1 MQVSMASTQGVGTA
15 NEDTVHVSP
24 TGVVVLDGL
33 SAPKDLPMGCIH
45 GTPWFVRQLGT
56 CLINLIG
63 DDAVSLRE
71 ALRSAISEVNDL
83 HRDTCALDQ
92 EAVPASTVVMIRER
106 GDVLDYLVL
115 SDNVLV
121 LDLGDEGIR
130 TITDKRVE
138 EVAGAEMEAALQG
151 PTGTPEH
158 AARVSALVTVQR
170 HLRNRPGG
178 YWVAATDPAAADEAI
193 TGSIDLAQVRQ
204 AALLTDGASRLV
216 DSFGALSW
224 EQLLD
229 LLRVEGPAALI
240 ARTREVEL
248 ADPAG
253 ERWPR
258 FKRSDDATAAYAR
271 IGRPVSLSSGGQR
284 LERGRRTGSSWGA
297 GERSDGHTA
306 AVVSAPQNVA
316 AALGV
321 EAGDDVIRRTRVY
334 RDRHGVVA
342 HSTSWIQLEFAQA
355 VPALLRNERL
365 IGGTSLDLIAQE
377 TGRQAVKR
385 TDETTARIATAE
397 DAQLL
402 ELQPDT
408 NEAILVLSARFVDRE
423 GRPLEYGVDLGAP
436 GRTRVETADM
446 TC

>member
-1 MQVSMASTQGVGTA
+1 MQVSMASTQGVGHA
-15 NEDTVHVSP
+15 NEDIVHVSP

-33 SAPKDLPMGCIH
+33 SAPKDLPMGCVH

-63 DDAVSLRE
+63 DNAVSLRA
-71 ALRSAISEVNDL
+71 ALRTAIAEVNDL

-92 EAVPASTVVMIRER
+92 DAVPASTVVMIRER
-106 GDVLDYLVL
+106 DDVLDYLVL

-121 LDLGDEGIR
+121 LDLGDEGVR

-138 EVAGAEMEAALQG
+138 EVAGEEMRAALQG

-170 HLRNRPGG
+170 RLRNRPGG

-193 TGSIDLAQVRQ
+193 AGTVDLARVRQ

-224 EQLLD
+224 AQLLD
-229 LLRVEGPAALI
+229 LLRSEGPAALI
-240 ARTREVEL
+240 ARTREAEL
-248 ADPAG
+248 ADPVG

-258 FKRSDDATAAYAR
+258 FKRSDDATAAYVR
-271 IGRPVSLSSGGQR
+271 IGQPVPLSSGAQR
-284 LERGRRTGSSWGA
+284 LERGKHTGSSWGA

-306 AVVSAPQNVA
+306 ALTPAPQDVA
-316 AALGV
+316 AALDV
-321 EAGDDVIRRTRVY
+321 EAGVDVIRRTRVY
-334 RDRHGVVA
+334 RDRHGIVA
-342 HSTSWIQLEFAQA
+342 HSTSWIPAEFAHA
-355 VPALLRNERL
+355 VPALVRSERL
-365 IGGTSLDLIAQE
+365 VGGTSLDLIARE
-377 TGRQAVKR
+377 TGRHAVKR
-385 TDETTARIATAE
+385 MDETAARIATAE

-402 ELQPDT
+402 ELDPASR
-408 NEAILVLSARFVDRE
+408 EAILVLSARFLDGE
-423 GRPLEYGVDLGAP
+423 GRPLEFGVDLGAP

>member
-1 MQVSMASTQGVGTA
+1 MASTQGVGSS

-63 DDAVSLRE
+63 DNAVTLPE
-71 ALRSAISEVNDL
+71 ALRTAIAEVNDL

-92 EAVPASTVVMIRER
+92 EAVPASTVAMIRER
-106 GDVLDYLVL
+106 DNVLEYLVL

-138 EVAGAEMEAALQG
+138 EVAGEEMRAALRG

-170 HLRNRPGG
+170 RLRNQPGG

-193 TGSIDLAQVRQ
+193 TGAVDLARVRQ

-224 EQLLD
+224 AELLD
-229 LLRVEGPAALI
+229 LLRADGPAALI
-240 ARTREVEL
+240 ARTREAEL
-248 ADPAG
+248 ADPVG

-258 FKRSDDATAAYAR
+258 FKRSDDATAAYVR
-271 IGRPVSLSSGGQR
+271 IGQPVPLSSGAQR
-284 LERGRRTGSSWGA
+284 LERGRHTGSSWGA

-306 AVVSAPQNVA
+306 AIAPAPQDVA

-321 EAGDDVIRRTRVY
+321 EPGDEVIRRTRVY
-334 RDRHGVVA
+334 RDRHGIVA
-342 HSTSWIQLEFAQA
+342 HSTSWIPTEFAQA
-355 VPALLRNERL
+355 VPALVRGERL
-365 IGGTSLDLIAQE
+365 VGGTSLDLIARE

-385 TDETTARIATAE
+385 MDETSARIATDE
-397 DAQLL
+397 DARLL
-402 ELQPDT
+402 ELDPT
-408 NEAILVLSARFVDRE
+408 AREAILVLSARFLDEE
-423 GRPLEYGVDLGAP
+423 GRPLEFGVDLGAP
-436 GRTRVETADM
+436 GRTRIETAEM
-446 TC
+446 TW

>member
-1 MQVSMASTQGVGTA
+1 MQVSMASTQGGGAA

-56 CLINLIG
+56 CLLNLIG
-63 DDAVSLRE
+63 DNAVTLPE
-71 ALRSAISEVNDL
+71 ALRTAISEVNDL

-106 GDVLDYLVL
+106 GNDLDYLVL

-121 LDLGDEGIR
+121 LDLGDEGIQ
-130 TITDKRVE
+130 TIVDKRVE
-138 EVAGAEMEAALQG
+138 EVAGKEMRAALQG

-170 HLRNRPGG
+170 RLRNRSGG

-193 TGSIDLAQVRQ
+193 IGTVDLAQVRQ

-229 LLRVEGPAALI
+229 LLRAEGPAALI
-240 ARTREVEL
+240 ARTREAEL
-248 ADPAG
+248 ADPVG

-258 FKRSDDATAAYAR
+258 FKRSDDATAAYVR
-271 IGRPVSLSSGGQR
+271 IGQPAPLSSGGQR
-284 LERGRRTGSSWGA
+284 LERGRRTGSSWGS

-306 AVVSAPQNVA
+306 AVAPAPQDVA
-316 AALGV
+316 AALGL
-321 EAGDDVIRRTRVY
+321 EPGDDVIRRTRIY

-342 HSTSWIQLEFAQA
+342 HSTSWIQVEFAEA
-355 VPALLRNERL
+355 VPALLRGERL
-365 IGGTSLDLIAQE
+365 VGGTSLDLIARE

-385 TDETTARIATAE
+385 TDKTTARIATTG

-402 ELQPDT
+402 ELQPGT

-436 GRTRVETADM
+436 GRTRIETADM

>member
-1 MQVSMASTQGVGTA
+1 MTSTQGVGTV

-121 LDLGDEGIR
+121 LDFGDEGIR

-138 EVAGAEMEAALQG
+138 EVAGKEMEAALQG

-193 TGSIDLAQVRQ
+193 TGSVDLAQVCQ

-284 LERGRRTGSSWGA
+284 LERGRRTGSSWGT

-316 AALGV
+316 TALGV
-321 EAGDDVIRRTRVY
+321 EAGDDVIRRTHLY

-402 ELQPDT
+402 ELQPGT

-423 GRPLEYGVDLGAP
+423 GQPLEYGVDLGAP

>member
-1 MQVSMASTQGVGTA
+1 MQVSVASTQGMGAA

-33 SAPKDLPMGCIH
+33 SAPRDLPMGCIH

-63 DDAVSLRE
+63 DNTVRLRE
-71 ALRSAISEVNDL
+71 ALRTAIAEVNDL

-106 GDVLDYLVL
+106 DDVLEYLVL

-121 LDLGDEGIR
+121 LDLGDDGIQ
-130 TITDKRVE
+130 TVTDKRVE
-138 EVAGAEMEAALQG
+138 EVAGHEMRAALQG

-170 HLRNRPGG
+170 RLRNRPGG
-178 YWVAATDPAAADEAI
+178 YWVAATNPAAADEAI
-193 TGSIDLAQVRQ
+193 TGALNLSKVRQ

-224 EQLLD
+224 AQLLD
-229 LLRVEGPAALI
+229 LLRTEGPAALI
-240 ARTREVEL
+240 TRTREAEL

-258 FKRSDDATAAYAR
+258 FKRSDDATAAYVR
-271 IGRPVSLSSGGQR
+271 IGQPVSLSSGAQR
-284 LERGRRTGSSWGA
+284 AERGKRTGSSWCA

-306 AVVSAPQNVA
+306 TIIPAPREVA
-316 AALGV
+316 RALGV
-321 EAGDDVIRRTRVY
+321 EPGDEVIRRSRVY
-334 RDRHGVVA
+334 RDRHGIVA
-342 HSTSWIQLEFAQA
+342 YSTSWIPIKFGEA
-355 VPALLRNERL
+355 VPELLHSERL
-365 IGGTSLDLIAQE
+365 KEGLSLDLIEQA
-377 TGRQAVKR
+377 TGRRVVTR
-385 TDETTARIATAE
+385 EDEETARMATTQ
-397 DAQLL
+397 DLQLL
-402 ELQPDT
+402 ELEADT
-408 NEAILVLSARFVDRE
+408 VAAILVLTARFLDADGQV
-423 GRPLEYGVDLGAP
+423 LEYGVDLGAP
-436 GRTRVETADM
+436 GRTRRTTSDVR
-446 TC
+446 